1 MMHNYNKKNIVLAKN
16 LRKRATREEK
26 KLWYD
31 FLARYPV
38 RFQRQKAIGDYIVDF
53 YCSAA
58 ELAIELDGSQHDEEQ
73 ALKDDGVREY
83 LLAQEGIFTLRIPN
97 SHIWNNFSG
106 VCEMI
111 DQTVKERVTAKKK

>member
-1 MMHNYNKKNIVLAKN
+1 MHNYNKKNIVLAKN